1 MSGRVKP
8 SIAIRQAQPHEA
20 GLVADVL
27 GAAAAK
33 IRDRG
38 EIIWDP
44 PEVSEAAVEA
54 DVRAGMY
61 YIASDADGTVG
72 VYRLQLEDPCFWPEI
87 PQGSSAFV
95 HKLAVYPHK
104 QGGEIAQ
111 LLLAHAREMARRMG
125 RQYLRLDCVSGKP
138 GLRAVYE
145 GFGFRHHS
153 EKTLD
158 GLVFDRFELPLAPS

>member
-1 MSGRVKP
+1 MIP
-8 SIAIRQAQPHEA
+8 SLDIRQAQPHEA
-20 GLVADVL
+20 GLVAHVL

-44 PEVSEAAVEA
+44 PEVSETAVEA

-61 YIASDADGTVG
+61 YIASDGEGPVG
-72 VYRLQLEDPCFWPEI
+72 VYRFQLADPHFWPEI
-87 PQGSSAFV
+87 PEGTSAYV

-104 QGGEIAQ
+104 QGGSVARA
-111 LLLAHAREMARRMG
+111 LLAHARELARQLG
-125 RQYLRLDCVSGKP
+125 RQYLRLDTVTGKP

-158 GLVFDRFELPLAPS
+158 GLVFDRFELPLVPS